1 MPRNQTTDQ
10 IRQGFLNFFAHKGHL
25 IYPSDSILSPDPTL
39 MFSVAGMQQFKPYFL
54 GATPSFGEKGIH
66 YRVTTSQKCV
76 RIGDIENVGRT
87 NRHNSLFEM
96 LGNFSFGDYFK
107 KEAIEWAWEF
117 MTSSDYLGLEPERLY
132 VTIYKDDDEAFGF
145 WTQDVGL
152 PASHIIRFDADEN
165 FWPADAPKKGPNGP
179 CGPCSEIYYDRG
191 PAFGSDTWEDYAQN
205 PESGRFLEIWNLVFP
220 QFDRKDGGVL
230 ENLPKPNIDTG
241 MGLHRVAA
249 ICQDVPDFYDID
261 IFRPLIDKVV
271 ELSGKPYQGEKS
283 VSHRVIADHIRT
295 VSMSI
300 ADGVVLSN
308 TGRGYVVRKVLRRAS
323 RHAYLLGFKEP
334 VLHKLVQLVVD
345 TMGHVY
351 PEVREN
357 QANIEN
363 SIRLEED
370 RFLKTLESGIER
382 LNTYLSCAVMKKG
395 ISFTLSNPDSNTG
408 IIFVMGRFR
417 NSYLSKAVTIFDGK
431 VDQDEFTKL
440 MFSVHQEIVNELNDE
455 KSSAYKQGM
464 IVAFDINQSYIFT
477 PAQDNFVLDGRD
489 AFTLYDTY
497 GFPLDL
503 TEEIALEHGITV
515 DREGFNQALK
525 EQQERARAAS
535 KYGKMELF
543 GEVVGTLEEIVR
555 AHGATEFVGYDSLE
569 VEGAKVL
576 GILQDNESV
585 GKISGS
591 VADLL
596 DLSRSTKPERVSTVI
611 LDTTPF
617 YAEGGGQVGD
627 VGVLEWGDALEPTG
641 SANVLNTRKTP
652 QGLFLHEVQVMY
664 GTLESG
670 ATVRARVSFLREATE
685 RHHTATH
692 LLHAAL
698 RAVLGAG
705 VAQRGSLVAPDRLRF
720 DFSQNEPMTREQ
732 MGQVE
737 NLVNR
742 WIQADFPVTW
752 RYMPIDE
759 ARATGAMALFGEKYG
774 DTVRVVSVDGSVA
787 LEGAYKPVG
796 DILTAPR
803 ETKPVTMVSSKEL
816 CGGCHVTRTG
826 EIGTFVL
833 VSEEGTAAGVR
844 RLEALTG
851 ESAVAFVRQQLE
863 TLNHASHL
871 INSKPLELVERIGGL
886 QAQIKDLG
894 RELEGLKRKLAE
906 AQMGGGS
913 SQDVRELGGFRVA
926 VAQLTGVEAGAL
938 RDAADSLMN
947 SSSADIAIVGSDGA
961 LAIKVSKD
969 GVARGAHAGQLIG
982 KLAAAGGGK
991 GGGRPDMAQAGGK
1004 DVGAAI
1010 AALEG
1015 AL

>member
-1 MPRNQTTDQ
+1 M
-10 IRQGFLNFFAHKGHL
+10 
-25 IYPSDSILSPDPTL
+25 
-39 MFSVAGMQQFKPYFL
+39 
-54 GATPSFGEKGIH
+54 
-66 YRVTTSQKCV
+66 
-76 RIGDIENVGRT
+76 
-87 NRHNSLFEM
+87 
-96 LGNFSFGDYFK
+96 
-107 KEAIEWAWEF
+107 
-117 MTSSDYLGLEPERLY
+117 
-132 VTIYKDDDEAFGF
+132 
-145 WTQDVGL
+145 
-152 PASHIIRFDADEN
+152 
-165 FWPADAPKKGPNGP
+165 
-179 CGPCSEIYYDRG
+179 
-191 PAFGSDTWEDYAQN
+191 N
-205 PESGRFLEIWNLVFP
+205 PESSRFLEIWNLVFP

-230 ENLPKPNIDTG
+230 EPLPKPNIDTG

-249 ICQDVPDFYDID
+249 ICQNVPDFYDID
-261 IFRPLIDKVV
+261 IFRPLIDRVAQ
-271 ELSGKPYQGEKS
+271 LSSVPYQGEKS
-283 VSHRVIADHIRT
+283 VSHRVIADHIRM

-351 PEVREN
+351 PEVRDN

-370 RFLKTLESGIER
+370 RFLKTLERGDQLSRVFIAQAVLSHNATRTPVELPEGETYESLANYPMAYASLVVDPIEQNSLIAFSILEGDEKLFAEASEVWR
-382 LNTYLSCAVMKKG
+382 ELEEVTLEKQLGVKKG
-395 ISFTLSNPDSNTG
+395 IHVSVVRRTFGSGTWLGNRTQVPEGVVLSG
-408 IIFVMGRFR
+408 
-417 NSYLSKAVTIFDGK
+417 
-431 VDQDEFTKL
+431 
-440 MFSVHQEIVNELNDE
+440 EL
-455 KSSAYKQGM
+455 
-464 IVAFDINQSYIFT
+464 
-477 PAQDNFVLDGRD
+477 

-503 TEEIALEHGITV
+503 TEEIALEHGIIV
-515 DREGFNQALK
+515 DREGFQTALK

-543 GEVVGTLEEIVR
+543 GEVSETLEEIVR
-555 AHGATEFVGYDSLE
+555 AHGATEFVGFDSLE

-585 GKISGS
+585 GKISDGM
-591 VADLL
+591 ANLL
-596 DLSRSTKPERVSTVI
+596 DLSGSTKPERTSTVV

-627 VGVLEWGDALEPTG
+627 VGVLEWGDLSEPNG

-670 ATVRARVSFLREATE
+670 ATVRARVSSVREATE

-732 MGQVE
+732 MAKVE

-752 RYMPIDE
+752 QYMPIDE

-796 DILTAPR
+796 DVLTAPR
-803 ETKPVTMVSSKEL
+803 VSKPVTMVSSKEL

-826 EIGTFVL
+826 EIGSFVL

-871 INSKPLELVERIGGL
+871 INAKPLELPERIGGL

-894 RELEGLKRKLAE
+894 RELETLKRKLAE
-906 AQMGGGS
+906 AQMGGDS
-913 SQDVRELGGFRVA
+913 SQDVRELGGFKVA
-926 VAQLTGVEAGAL
+926 VAQLTGVETGAL
-938 RDAADSLMN
+938 RDAADSLL
-947 SSSADIAIVGSDGA
+947 SRSSADIAIVGSDGA
-961 LAIKVSKD
+961 LAVKVSKD
-969 GVARGAHAGQLIG
+969 AVARGAHAGQLIG

-991 GGGRPDMAQAGGK
+991 GGGRPDMAQAGVK

-1010 AALEG
+1010 EALEG
-1015 AL
+1015 AFQ

>member
-54 GATPSFGEKGIH
+54 GATPSFGDKGTH

-117 MTSSDYLGLEPERLY
+117 MTSSDYLGLEPDRLY
-132 VTIYKDDDEAFGF
+132 VTIYQDDDEAFGY

-152 PASHIIRFDADEN
+152 PPSHIIRFDADEN

-191 PAFGSDTWEDYAQN
+191 PAFGSDTWADYAEN
-205 PESGRFLEIWNLVFP
+205 PESSRFLEIWNLVFP
-220 QFDRKDGGVL
+220 QFDRKDGGLL

-261 IFRPLIDKVV
+261 IFRPLIDRVG
-271 ELSGKPYQGEKS
+271 ELSGKAYEGEKS
-283 VSHRVIADHIRT
+283 VSHRVIADHVRT

-308 TGRGYVVRKVLRRAS
+308 IGRGYVIRKVLRRAS

-334 VLHKLVQLVVD
+334 MLFKLVQLVVD
-345 TMGHVY
+345 TMGAVY
-351 PEVREN
+351 PEVRDN

-363 SIRLEED
+363 SIRLEEE

-382 LNTYLSCAVMKKG
+382 LNFYLARQAIIKGFTSLNAGEYELRRDYAQWAYSVFQKPEDEFEKLIDSVYKGLPRSSTQPAVKKG
-395 ISFTLSNPDSNTG
+395 NLGPSQYELLDLKATLVPGEIN
-408 IIFVMGRFR
+408 
-417 NSYLSKAVTIFDGK
+417 LSG
-431 VDQDEFTKL
+431 E
-440 MFSVHQEIVNELNDE
+440 E
-455 KSSAYKQGM
+455 
-464 IVAFDINQSYIFT
+464 
-477 PAQDNFVLDGRD
+477 

-503 TEEIALEHGITV
+503 TEEITGEYHITV
-515 DREGFNQALK
+515 DRAGFNEALK
-525 EQQERARAAS
+525 EQQARARAAS

-543 GEVVGTLEEIVR
+543 GEVSEVLEDILR
-555 AHGATEFVGYDSLE
+555 AHGATEFVGFESLE
-569 VEGAKVL
+569 VDFARVL
-576 GILQDNESV
+576 GILQDNEAV
-585 GKISGS
+585 KKVSGGM
-591 VADLL
+591 ADLL
-596 DLSRSTKPERVSTVI
+596 DLSGQTQPERVSTVI

-627 VGVLEWGDALEPTG
+627 TGTLEWEGG

-652 QGLFLHEVQVMY
+652 QGLSLHEVQVMF
-664 GTLESG
+664 GALENGIS
-670 ATVRARVSFLREATE
+670 VRARVSSVREATE

-698 RAVLGAG
+698 RATLGVG

-732 MGQVE
+732 MAKVE

-752 RYMPIDE
+752 RYMPIEE
-759 ARATGAMALFGEKYG
+759 ARASGAMALFGEKYG
-774 DTVRVVSVDGSVA
+774 ETVRVVSVDGSVRTSPEGAVLSKTA

-796 DILTAPR
+796 DILTASR
-803 ETKPVTMVSSKEL
+803 EVEPVTMVSSKEL

-826 EIGTFVL
+826 EIGSFVI

-851 ESAVAFVRQQLE
+851 ESAVAFVREQLE
-863 TLNHASHL
+863 SVGHAASL
-871 INSKPLELVERIGGL
+871 LNSKPLELPERIGGL

-906 AQMGGGS
+906 AQMGGGGG
-913 SQDVRELGGFRVA
+913 QDIRELGGFKVA

-938 RDAADSLMN
+938 RDAADSLLGR
-947 SSSADIAIVGSDGA
+947 SSADIAVVGSEGA
-961 LAIKVSKD
+961 LAVKVSKD
-969 GVARGAHAGQLIG
+969 AVARGAHAGQLIG
-982 KLAAAGGGK
+982 KLALAGGGK
-991 GGGRPDMAQAGGK
+991 GGGRPDMAQAGVK
-1004 DVGAAI
+1004 DVGAAM

-1015 AL
+1015 AF